1 MNNRK
6 YNLKGQLIEELDDDP
21 IEVVKTYTEEEIE
34 AIMEWCRLYL
44 ERKNRVKLSDVKLK
58 EDS

>member
-21 IEVVKTYTEEEIE
+21 IEVVKTYTDEEIE

-44 ERKNRVKLSDVKLK
+44 ERKNLINNGSGDRG
-58 EDS
+58 